1 MNNEIML
8 RYLYY
13 LTHMNSGTKE
23 WQSCYDAWRK
33 FAEFIG
39 HEKYEE
45 CLKSLAKFNKKYRS
59 KK

>member
-1 MNNEIML
+1 ML